1 MRVDL
6 IDTTSDYIPLS
17 LFYLKSYAET
27 DPVIGRDGRIEVVAP
42 EDVADAE
49 ATAAEIVARK
59 PDVVGFS
66 CYVWNMVHTMEICR
80 HIKAR
85 SPSTAIVVGG
95 PDVSS
100 VPEKALGNN
109 PWVDVIVR
117 GEGEETFR
125 ELLRHWLEKDG
136 PAVGP
141 ALRGIQGLGFRQGDE
156 IVLTD
161 QRPFIEDLDIIP
173 SPYLNGAIDLKTER
187 RIILFETYR
196 GCPFKCS
203 FCFYPKDYGK
213 LLHSFS
219 LERVAHNLREILKS
233 GVKSIFLMDPTF
245 NIPPK
250 RQKEVIR
257 VLADN
262 RESDDMSVTVELR
275 VDLLDREFMDLLKDA
290 GIGIVEIGLQSVNEA
305 ALQAVARK
313 QNMRKITENV
323 RYLQSIGIDVV
334 FQLIYGLPEDDY
346 GWFLKTLDFCVSR
359 NASKIEAYRLQLLP
373 GTPMYQNADLLG
385 LEFVDEGERKIVRTR
400 TMTAEEVDDAENLAR
415 LFQVFY
421 DNKVARDTFR
431 WLARYLEIGYAQ
443 LLDRYMRWRLS
454 LDRPLE
460 SWLAEGDRRVG
471 DFVRSLGLEQED
483 AAQDVVENLLRYD
496 FHTSPIIEV
505 TRNAL
510 SHFDY
515 DMAALVADE
524 TGSLPKREDSWIL
537 FATAERVSAN
547 LFNGRFFRKS
557 FRSLTAETVFADDLA
572 RDASMSDADVM
583 AVATW
588 RMGRGDFDRA
598 EKLAQD
604 VLARAPKQAEA
615 LHALGQIAA
624 ERGDAGKALDYLER
638 AVAAAPEAAHCHVTL
653 GNVRAA
659 LGEWPAA
666 IEAFETAVRYD
677 PELAEPYF
685 NLGMGYA
692 EGGDFDAAIAAFARV
707 TELEPEMAMAHF
719 SLGEVLRMADRDG
732 EAVRAYERAL
742 QLDPDLEDARE
753 SLAEARAA
761 ARPASAGVAE

>member
-27 DPVIGRDGRIEVVAP
+27 DPVIGRDGRIDVVVP
-42 EDVADAE
+42 ENVPDAE
-49 ATAAEIVARK
+49 ATAAEIVARN

-66 CYVWNMVHTMEICR
+66 CYVWNMDHTMEICR
-80 HIKAR
+80 HIKAK
-85 SPSTAIVVGG
+85 SPGTAIVVGG

-100 VPEKALGNN
+100 VPEKALRNN

-125 ELLRHWLEKDG
+125 ELLRHWLESDG
-136 PAVGP
+136 PGVGP
-141 ALRGIQGLGFRQGDE
+141 GLGDIQGLGFRQGDD

-161 QRPFIEDLDIIP
+161 RRPFIENLDVIP
-173 SPYLNGAIDLKTER
+173 SPYLNGAIDLKSEK

-203 FCFYPKDYGK
+203 FCFYPKDYGA

-219 LERVAHNLREILKS
+219 LERVAHDLREILNS
-233 GVKSIFLMDPTF
+233 GTKSIFLMDPTF

-250 RQKEVIR
+250 RQKDIIR
-257 VLADN
+257 VLAKN
-262 RESDDMSVTVELR
+262 RKSDDMSVTVELR
-275 VDLLDREFMDLLKDA
+275 VDLLDREFMDLIKAA
-290 GIGIVEIGLQSVNEA
+290 GISIVEIGLQSVNED
-305 ALQAVARK
+305 ALRAVARK

-346 GWFLKTLDFCVSR
+346 GWFLKTLDFCVSLD
-359 NASKIEAYRLQLLP
+359 ASKIEAYRLQLLP

-385 LEFVDEGERKIVRTR
+385 LEFVDEGERKIIRTR
-400 TMTAEEVDDAENLAR
+400 TMTAEDIDAAESLAE
-415 LFQVFY
+415 LAQCFY
-421 DNKVARDTFR
+421 DDKVARDTFR
-431 WLARYLEIGYAQ
+431 WLARHLEMSYAQ

-454 LDRPLE
+454 LDAPVEDWRE
-460 SWLAEGDRRVG
+460 EGNRHVG
-471 DFVRSLGLEQED
+471 DFVRSLGLKETE
-483 AAQDVVENLLRYD
+483 AVLDVVENLLRYD

-524 TGSLPKREDSWIL
+524 TGNVPARGDGWVL
-537 FATAERVSAN
+537 FATTERVSSN

-557 FRSLTAETVFADDLA
+557 FRSLSEETVFADDLA
-572 RDASMSDADVM
+572 RDKSMSDADVM

-588 RMGRGDFDRA
+588 HMARGDFDRA
-598 EKLAQD
+598 GTLAQD
-604 VLARAPKQAEA
+604 ILARAPKQAEA
-615 LHALGQIAA
+615 LHVLGQIAA
-624 ERGDAGKALDYLER
+624 ERGDAGQALAYLER

-653 GNVRAA
+653 GNIHAA
-659 LGEWPAA
+659 LGDWPAA
-666 IEAFETAVRYD
+666 IAAFETAVQHD
-677 PELAEPYF
+677 PDQAEPFF

-692 EGGDFDAAIAAFARV
+692 ERGDLDAAIAAFARV
-707 TELEPEMAMAHF
+707 TELEPALAMGHF
-719 SLGEVLRMADRDG
+719 SLAEALRVTDRNRD
-732 EAVRAYERAL
+732 AAAAYERAL
-742 QLDPDLEDARE
+742 QLDPELDDARE
-753 SLAEARAA
+753 GLEETRAA
-761 ARPASAGVAE
+761 MQSTNAGAAD

>member
-27 DPVIGRDGRIEVVAP
+27 DPVIGRDGRIEVVVP
-42 EDVADAE
+42 DDVPDAE

-66 CYVWNMVHTMEICR
+66 CYVWNMGQTMKICR
-80 HIKAR
+80 LIKEK
-85 SPSTAIVVGG
+85 SPKTTIVVGG

-100 VPEKALGNN
+100 VPEKALRGN

-125 ELLRHWLEKDG
+125 ELLRHWMDHDG
-136 PAVGP
+136 PSVGP
-141 ALRGIQGLGFRQGDE
+141 ELRAIQGLGFRHGEE

-161 QRPFIEDLDIIP
+161 RRPFIEDLDIIP
-173 SPYLNGAIDLKTER
+173 SPYLNGAIDLKSEK

-219 LERVAHNLREILKS
+219 PDRVRHDLEEILKS

-250 RQKEVIR
+250 RQKQIIK

-262 RESDDMSVTVELR
+262 RQSDDMSVTVELR

-290 GIGIVEIGLQSVNEA
+290 GIGIVEIGLQSVNED

-323 RYLQSIGIDVV
+323 AYLQSIGIDVV

-346 GWFLKTLDFCVSR
+346 DWFLKTLDFCVAR

-373 GTPMYQNADLLG
+373 GTPMYQSADLLG

-400 TMTAEEVDDAENLAR
+400 TMTEADIDDAESLAR

-421 DNKVARDTFR
+421 DSKVARDAFR
-431 WLARYLEIGYAQ
+431 WLARHLEISYAQ

-454 LDRPLE
+454 LDVPLE
-460 SWLAEGDRRVG
+460 SWLAEGNRRVG
-471 DFVRSLGLEQED
+471 DFVRSLGLKNGD
-483 AAQDVVENLLRYD
+483 AVMDVVENLLRYD
-496 FHTSPIIEV
+496 HHTSPIIEV
-505 TRNAL
+505 MRNVL

-515 DMAALVADE
+515 DVATAVADE
-524 TGSLPKREDSWIL
+524 TGTLPERRDSWIL
-537 FATAERVSAN
+537 FATTDRVNVN
-547 LFNGRFFRKS
+547 LFNGRVFRKS
-557 FRSLTAETVFADDLA
+557 FRPLTHDIVFAHDLA
-572 RDASMSDADVM
+572 GDASMSDADVM

-588 RMGRGDFDRA
+588 HMGQGDFERA
-598 EKLAQD
+598 AKLAQD
-604 VLARAPKQAEA
+604 VLARSPEQAEA
-615 LHALGQIAA
+615 MHVLGQIAA

-638 AVAAAPEAAHCHVTL
+638 AVAAAPAAAHCHVTL

-666 IEAFETAVRYD
+666 IAAFENAVRHD
-677 PELAEPYF
+677 PELVEPYF

-692 EGGDFDAAIAAFARV
+692 EGGKLDAAIAAFLRV
-707 TELEPEMAMAHF
+707 TELEPDMAMGYF
-719 SLGEVLRMADRDG
+719 SLGECLRMTDRNED
-732 EAVRAYERAL
+732 AVMAYERAL
-742 QLDPDLEDARE
+742 ELDPALDDARQGLTE
-753 SLAEARAA
+753 VRAA
-761 ARPASAGVAE
+761 MRSSSAAE

>member
-27 DPVIGRDGRIEVVAP
+27 DPVIGRGSRIEVVVP
-42 EDVADAE
+42 KDVADAK

-59 PDVVGFS
+59 PQVVGFS
-66 CYVWNMVHTMEICR
+66 CYVWNMGHTMEICR
-80 HIKAR
+80 HIKAM
-85 SPSTAIVVGG
+85 SPGTTIVVGG

-100 VPEKALGNN
+100 VPEKALRSN
-109 PWVDVIVR
+109 PWVDVVVR

-125 ELLRHWLEKDG
+125 ELLRYWVEHDG

-141 ALRGIQGLGFRQGDE
+141 ELGDIQGIGFRKGDE
-156 IVLTD
+156 IVLTH

-173 SPYLNGAIDLKTER
+173 SPYLNGAIDLKTEK

-219 LERVAHNLREILKS
+219 LERVAHDLREILKG

-250 RQKEVIR
+250 RQKEIIR

-262 RESDDMSVTVELR
+262 RQSDDMSVTVELR
-275 VDLLDREFMDLLKDA
+275 VDLLDKEFMDLLKDA
-290 GIGIVEIGLQSVNEA
+290 GIGIVEIGLQSINED
-305 ALQAVARK
+305 ALVAVARK

-346 GWFLKTLDFCVSR
+346 DWFLKTLDFCVER

-373 GTPMYQNADLLG
+373 GTPMYQTADLLG
-385 LEFVDEGERKIVRTR
+385 LEFVDEGERKIIRTR
-400 TMTAEEVDDAENLAR
+400 TMTAEEIDDAENLAR
-415 LFQVFY
+415 LCQVFY
-421 DNKVARDTFR
+421 DNKVARDAFR
-431 WLARYLEIGYAQ
+431 WLARHLEISYAR
-443 LLDRYMRWRLS
+443 LLDRYMRWRLAQ
-454 LDRPLE
+454 DAPLE
-460 SWLAEGDRRVG
+460 NWAAEGNRRVG
-471 DFVRSLGLEQED
+471 DFVRSLGLKDGD
-483 AAQDVVENLLRYD
+483 AVLDVVANLLRYD

-510 SHFDY
+510 AHFDY

-524 TGSLPKREDSWIL
+524 TGSLPVRQDGWVL
-537 FATAERVSAN
+537 FATTERVSAN

-557 FRSLTAETVFADDLA
+557 FRSLTSDIVFSDRLV
-572 RDASMSDADVM
+572 RDRSMSDADVM

-588 RMGRGDFDRA
+588 HLGQGDFDRA
-598 EKLAQD
+598 GRLARG

-615 LHALGQIAA
+615 LHVLGQIAA
-624 ERGDAGKALDYLER
+624 ERGEAGKAVDYLER
-638 AVAAAPEAAHCHVTL
+638 AVAAAPAAAHCHVTL

-659 LGEWPAA
+659 LGKWPEA
-666 IEAFETAVRYD
+666 IISYETAVRHD
-677 PELAEPYF
+677 PTLAEPFF

-692 EGGDFDAAIAAFARV
+692 ESGDFDAAIAAFARV
-707 TELEPEMAMAHF
+707 TKLEPEMAMAHF
-719 SLGEVLRMADRDG
+719 SLGEVLRMVDRNG
-732 EAVRAYERAL
+732 EAVMAYERAL
-742 QLDPDLEDARE
+742 QLDPDLADARE
-753 SLAEARAA
+753 SLAEAQA
-761 ARPASAGVAE
+761 ARSSRAGAAE